1 MLIYYILTI
10 ETVWVAIIAA
20 VSALNLDSP
29 RDIGLN
35 LRSIAWFTSL
45 LVKSPSGPI
54 NITEL
59 DFGFKAFS
67 SKSLFVSLHV

>member
-29 RDIGLN
+29 RDTGLN
-35 LRSIAWFTSL
+35 LSSIALSISFW
-45 LVKSPSGPI
+45 VKKKAISVNVSATGALKCMANRPSEEGVMP
-54 NITEL
+54 
-59 DFGFKAFS
+59 
-67 SKSLFVSLHV
+67 

>member
-45 LVKSPSGPI
+45 LVKSPSV
-54 NITEL
+54 
-59 DFGFKAFS
+59 K
-67 SKSLFVSLHV
+67 

>member
-29 RDIGLN
+29 RDTGLN
-35 LRSIAWFTSL
+35 LSSIALSISTLFL
-45 LVKSPSGPI
+45 NENLFLV
-54 NITEL
+54 
-59 DFGFKAFS
+59 FAGFS
-67 SKSLFVSLHV
+67 